1 MPIAGARFEGRV
13 ALITG
18 AGAGVGR
25 ATALRLADE
34 GADIVAVDIK
44 ADAARETAELVAARG
59 TGALAV
65 TADVTDEAAVKAA
78 AEQAAE
84 RFGRIDVLHNNAAT
98 LGPDTFGR
106 DVGLVD
112 LDVDVWD
119 RTMAVNARGVMLCC
133 KHVVP
138 VMQAG
143 GRGGAIVSTSSLS
156 ALTGDALRASYGSS
170 KAAIGSLTRYVA
182 TMYGADGIRCNAVA
196 PGLILTEIAY
206 AQMTEDAMNQL
217 AAERVLPRATT
228 PEDIAG
234 IVAFLAS
241 DDAAMI
247 TGQVLVADGGALAHR
262 PLHAMRAWERQ
273 LREKEQLSG

>member
-1 MPIAGARFEGRV
+1 
-13 ALITG
+13 LITG

-34 GADIVAVDIK
+34 GADVVALDIK
-44 ADAARETAELVAARG
+44 ADAAQETAELVIARG
-59 TGALAV
+59 TSALAV
-65 TADVTDEAAVKAA
+65 TADVSDEAEVKAA
-78 AEQAAE
+78 VEQAVQ
-84 RFGRIDVLHNNAAT
+84 RFGRLDVLHNNAAT

-106 DVGLVD
+106 DVDLVD
-112 LDVDVWD
+112 LDVEVWD
-119 RTMAVNARGVMLCC
+119 RTMAVNARGVMLGC

-138 VMQAG
+138 VMRAG
-143 GRGGAIVSTSSLS
+143 GRGGAIVNTSSLS

-196 PGLILTEIAY
+196 PGLILTDIAY
-206 AQMTEDAMNQL
+206 AQMTPDGMNQL
-217 AAERVLPRATT
+217 AAERVLPQVMR

-241 DDAAMI
+241 DDAGMI

-273 LREKEQLSG
+273 LRAKEQLAG